1 MRTLALLA
9 ALAGLIAC
17 SAGGSP
23 PAAAP
28 TAASQLPPAAGAA
41 AAQPAPT
48 TLPTPVHMVV
58 NWSAVSGSQTG
69 LWMSYEGGYFQQ
81 EGLDVELTNIQ
92 ATSKAIQAMVAGEVQ
107 MGSVDPAAAIQSSL
121 SGADIVMLFA
131 SVNRLVF
138 SIMAQPTIHQPAEL
152 RGKSLGITRYGS
164 STNTAALVALDLWGL
179 VPDRDVSLL
188 QLQEVPAI
196 LAGMQAGQVDA
207 GVVSPPTNSRARQ
220 AGFNELINL
229 ATDGPEYPS
238 VAVGGPRAWVSA
250 NDEAVRRFAR
260 AYVQGIHRF
269 KTDKPWAIEVY
280 RKYLRVDDPQVL
292 DDTYVQFSAYF
303 PSVPYVS
310 EAGAERL
317 LADLASDDPRLAGRP
332 VSDWIDSHYVR
343 DLETSGYLRQL
354 LGDSQ

>member
-1 MRTLALLA
+1 MRKLALVA
-9 ALAGLIAC
+9 ALAGLLAC
-17 SAGGSP
+17 APSAAP
-23 PAAAP
+23 PAGAPAATGAPAQAAAP
-28 TAASQLPPAAGAA
+28 AGPTAS
-41 AAQPAPT
+41 PAPIH
-48 TLPTPVHMVV
+48 LVV
-58 NWSAVSGSQTG
+58 NWSAISGSQTG

-92 ATSKAIQAMVAGEVQ
+92 ATSRAIQAMVAGEVQ
-107 MGSVDPAAAIQSSL
+107 LGSVDPAAAIQSSL
-121 SGADIVMLFA
+121 SGADVVMVFA

-138 SIMAQPTIHQPAEL
+138 SVMAQPAIRQPAEM

-164 STNTAALVALDLWGL
+164 STHTAALVALDLWGL
-179 VPDRDVSLL
+179 VADRDVSLL

-220 AGFNELINL
+220 AGYNELINL

-238 VAVGGPRAWVSA
+238 VSVGGPRAWVNA
-250 NDEAVRRFAR
+250 NVEAMRRFAR

-292 DDTYVQFSAYF
+292 DDTYVQFSTYF

-310 EAGAERL
+310 EEGASRL
-317 LADLASDDPRLAGRP
+317 LADLAGEDPRLAGRQATE
-332 VSDWIDSHYVR
+332 WIDSRFVR
-343 DLETSGYLRQL
+343 ELETSGYLRQL
-354 LGDSQ
+354 LGDTR